1 MATKAMTELW
11 TLISFSLLIAVVL
24 YPLLSRLIPSPRHA
38 VFTAMVIGIV
48 DNVLLRGAS
57 FNLMLVAILEPL
69 PVTMMVY
76 GVAYLARPFGLAL
89 QPWLKIELVITIL
102 AGLLL
107 MLSGTG
113 VLPID
118 IYRYGYEPQPV
129 TIMAVCLALLALW
142 RKHVLLSLSVPLA
155 LTLWLFDIAS
165 SNFFDLVFHV
175 LWFVPLLYRLGVSN
189 SSN

>member
-1 MATKAMTELW
+1 MTEFW
-11 TLISFSLLIAVVL
+11 TLISFSLLFAVAL
-24 YPLLSRLIPSPRHA
+24 YPLLSRLMASPRRA
-38 VFTAMVIGIV
+38 VLAAMLISIV
-48 DNVLLRGAS
+48 DNVLLQGAS
-57 FNLMLVAILEPL
+57 VNLMLVAILEPL
-69 PVTMMVY
+69 PVTMVVY

-89 QPWLKIELVITIL
+89 PPWSKAELVITIL

-129 TIMAVCLALLALW
+129 AIMAVCLALLALW

-155 LTLWLFDIAS
+155 LVMWLFDIAS
-165 SNFFDLVFHV
+165 SNFFDQVFHM

-189 SSN
+189 SLKIQ

>member
-1 MATKAMTELW
+1 MTEFW
-11 TLISFSLLIAVVL
+11 TLISFSLLFAVAL
-24 YPLLSRLIPSPRHA
+24 YPLLSRLMASPRRA
-38 VFTAMVIGIV
+38 VLAAMLISIV
-48 DNVLLRGAS
+48 DNVLLQGAS
-57 FNLMLVAILEPL
+57 VNLMLVAILEPL
-69 PVTMMVY
+69 PVTMVVY

-89 QPWLKIELVITIL
+89 PPWSKAELVITIL

-118 IYRYGYEPQPV
+118 IYRYGYEPQLV
-129 TIMAVCLALLALW
+129 AIMAVCLALLALW

-155 LTLWLFDIAS
+155 LVMWLFDIAS
-165 SNFFDLVFHV
+165 SNFFDQVFHM

-189 SSN
+189 SLKIQ